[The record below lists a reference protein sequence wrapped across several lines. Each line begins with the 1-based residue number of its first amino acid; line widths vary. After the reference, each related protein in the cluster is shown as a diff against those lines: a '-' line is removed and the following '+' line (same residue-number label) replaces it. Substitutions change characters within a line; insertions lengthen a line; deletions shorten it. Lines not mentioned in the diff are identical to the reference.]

1 MGIVI
6 GFAVAIALLWAF
18 FTYRSR
24 QADRE
29 LDLAFTSAIMEA
41 RRNLSDDDVAS
52 LRRQVRELEAAGNAQ
67 VATGALSRKDAD
79 RMTKRACIQS
89 AYAAIE
95 ISRMFGPQIDE
106 PSATIPAA

>member
-1 MGIVI
+1 MEIVI
-6 GFAVAIALLWAF
+6 GAAVAVALLWAF

-41 RRNLSDDDVAS
+41 RHKLSDEDVAS

-67 VATGALSRKDAD
+67 VATGALSRKGAD

-89 AYAAIE
+89 ALCSDRNQPDVRA
-95 ISRMFGPQIDE
+95 
-106 PSATIPAA
+106 